1 MKKFYWI
8 VYGLVCLGCSRDE
21 MPYEETFKKT
31 VIRNINIE
39 PIVESVLIE
48 KSYDSIILYRYW
60 NDRMLERKRSIKDET
75 YSDLIKAKDDYSRAL
90 KVSGKSIA
98 DGVYL
103 HYVKEY
109 QEKYNNI
116 ERDIYT
122 DDYLKI
128 YHERIELPSIFEQ
141 ITIKYRMSESGPLL
155 VGRYRTDIFKGDTS
169 FYELKSDQTLK
180 DYINGK

>member
-116 ERDIYT
+116 E
-122 DDYLKI
+122 
-128 YHERIELPSIFEQ
+128 
-141 ITIKYRMSESGPLL
+141 
-155 VGRYRTDIFKGDTS
+155 
-169 FYELKSDQTLK
+169 
-180 DYINGK
+180 